1 MSLGKHLTID
11 FSPMKKYRD
20 FRLLWSA
27 GFISNFGSQITYVAL
42 PFQIKLLTNSYL
54 AVGAMG
60 AVEIIPLIIF
70 GLYGGVLADRVDR
83 KKMIWVTELGAMA
96 MTGIL
101 LGNSLLHKPHLL
113 VLYFVAAGFACFDG
127 LQRPSQNAILPRVV
141 DHDDLPSANALMSIR
156 WQFGV
161 ITGPA
166 LAGILIA
173 SAGVSAGFMVD
184 IASFAISLS
193 LLWRVRSVI
202 PANRSEA
209 ATLASLVEGV
219 KYAASRRD
227 LMGTYVVDLSA
238 MFFAMPNAL
247 FPFWADHLH
256 ARWALGMFYAA
267 GTVGAILVTMTS
279 GWMRSYPH
287 HGRAVLLAAIGW
299 GVAITLAGVTN
310 SLAVTIFF
318 LAMAGAS
325 DQYSALFRS
334 AIWNQSIPDHLRGRL
349 SGIELLSYS
358 VGPLGGQLRAGTVA
372 AWTNL
377 RTSVISGGL
386 LCIGMIGISA
396 SFFPEF
402 RKYDVRTNKFA
413 AEVLNLAEK
422 SKKSES

>member
-1 MSLGKHLTID
+1 VFWRIEST
-11 FSPMKKYRD
+11 
-20 FRLLWSA
+20 A
-27 GFISNFGSQITYVAL
+27 
-42 PFQIKLLTNSYL
+42 
-54 AVGAMG
+54 
-60 AVEIIPLIIF
+60 
-70 GLYGGVLADRVDR
+70 
-83 KKMIWVTELGAMA
+83 KKMIWATELGAMT
-96 MTGIL
+96 MTGAL
-101 LGNSLLHKPHLL
+101 LANSLLHKPHLL

-141 DHDDLPSANALMSIR
+141 DHEDLPSANALMSIR

-166 LAGILIA
+166 IAGILIA

-184 IASFAISLS
+184 IASFAISLA

-202 PANRSEA
+202 PSNRSEA

-247 FPFWADHLH
+247 FPFWADHMH
-256 ARWALGMFYAA
+256 ARWALGAFYAA
-267 GTVGAILVTMTS
+267 GTVGAIAVTMTS
-279 GWMRSYPH
+279 GWMRNYPH
-287 HGRAVLLAAIGW
+287 HGRAVLFAAIGW
-299 GVAITLAGVTN
+299 GVAITLAGVSN
-310 SLAVTIFF
+310 SLPLTIFF
-318 LAMAGAS
+318 LAAAGAS

-334 AIWNQSIPDHLRGRL
+334 AIWNQSIPDYLRGRL

-377 RTSVISGGL
+377 RTSVVSGGL

-396 SFFPEF
+396 NFFPEF

-413 AEVLNLAEK
+413 AEVRKLAEK